1 MPESSKKESMPYIP
15 NHIAEQIKAA
25 ADILDVASEF
35 VDLKKAGAN
44 YVGLSPF
51 QKENTPSFNVVVA
64 KNIFKD
70 FSSGKGGDV
79 IEFLKHDRLDGGK
92 GMEYY
97 EALEWLAKR
106 YAIEIPSNKAKDPE
120 KDELREANN
129 FAQLYFRLV
138 LFERDEYSL
147 ADRYLTQ
154 ERKFPKEIIEKFQI
168 GYTIRGLYDGLLD
181 YAKLKN
187 FSTDKLK
194 KAGLLKQSS
203 KGKLYDFFRGRIMF
217 PIHDEAGNVIAFSA
231 RKFDR
236 NEWPEQEPG
245 SVSKRGNVPSW
256 DSLSPQEQERRKKA
270 REEEDKKL
278 AEQPKYINSPDS
290 KIFKKKYVLY
300 GIHLA
305 KKAIK
310 EKNNVFLVEGY
321 TDVMALHMAG
331 YTNTVA
337 SLGTAVT
344 PEHATV
350 LRSITDTITF
360 MMDSDAAGIKGV
372 LRSVEFFLS
381 GGFKVKIIMLSGAKD
396 PDSYRTANGTH
407 ALNRYVETAA
417 QDIIMFMMN
426 HHMAKADVTDPHSI
440 AKVIKGVVWM
450 IAKIKDKIVR
460 ENYIKMCS
468 QKMGVTELSLM
479 EEMEQQYEAQ
489 KKGIPIFKKQ
499 AFSAVT
505 QLPAIETRPA
515 GEKRKEL
522 VQELAAQPAEQGE
535 RKQAEKK
542 QVVAPPS
549 IDIIED
555 VARKLIKMLF
565 KLDPDIRTEILA
577 QSIGMQ
583 IPTKWISVWKAFK
596 EDPTINI
603 QQVHEKVK
611 LSEADLAYFTLS
623 NSETQDQLADLA
635 PSEGEK
641 AMGGHPVT
649 RLLLNLRLKKV
660 REMIDL
666 SNQNKNNNSSEQQR
680 DARMK
685 AHLELKKIERS
696 LTATL
701 KESITSR
708 VR

>member
-1 MPESSKKESMPYIP
+1 MPLITKSSIE
-15 NHIAEQIKAA
+15 EVVAA
-25 ADILDVASEF
+25 ADIVDVISEF
-35 VDLKKAGAN
+35 VELKKVGAN

-51 QKENTPSFNVVVA
+51 QKENTPSFNVVVS

-70 FSSGKGGDV
+70 FSSGIAGNALT
-79 IEFLKHDRLDGGK
+79 FLRTDKIAGK
-92 GMEYY
+92 GMSMP
-97 EALEWLAKR
+97 EAVEWLAKR
-106 YAIEIPSNKAKDPE
+106 YGIELKYEGQASRDPE
-120 KDELREANN
+120 KDDLREAND

-290 KIFKKKYVLY
+290 KIFKKKWVLY
-300 GIHLA
+300 GIHLS

-310 EKNNVFLVEGY
+310 EKNNAFLVEGY
-321 TDVMALHMAG
+321 TDVMSMHMAG
-331 YTNTVA
+331 HENTVA

-344 PEHATV
+344 QEHATV
-350 LRSITDTITF
+350 LRKLTDTITF
-360 MMDSDAAGIKGV
+360 MMDSDSAGIKGV
-372 LRSVEFFLS
+372 LRSVGFFLS
-381 GGFKVKIIMLSGAKD
+381 EGFKVKIIMLSGAKD
-396 PDSYRTANGTH
+396 PDSYRLKNGAE
-407 ALNRYVETAA
+407 ALNKYIETAA
-417 QDIIMFMMN
+417 QDVIKFMMN
-426 HHMAKADVTDPHSI
+426 HHMAKADVTDPYSI

-450 IAKIKDKIVR
+450 IAKVKDKIVR
-460 ENYIKMCS
+460 QNYITLCS
-468 QKMGVTELSLM
+468 KTMGVTEVSLY
-479 EEMEQQYEAQ
+479 EEMEQQYEAE
-489 KKGIPIFKKQ
+489 KKGQPIFKKE

-505 QLPAIETRPA
+505 QLPPVGNQPTKAPKPSPAAHPIEKIER
-515 GEKRKEL
+515 
-522 VQELAAQPAEQGE
+522 QEIVEPTQTD
-535 RKQAEKK
+535 
-542 QVVAPPS
+542 
-549 IDIIED
+549 IDE
-555 VARKLIKMLF
+555 VTRKLIKMLVN
-565 KLDPDIRTEILA
+565 LDTDLRTEILA
-577 QSIGMQ
+577 QSIGIQ
-583 IPTKWISVWKAFK
+583 IPAKWFSVWKAFK
-596 EDPTINI
+596 EDPTISI
-603 QQVHEKVK
+603 QGVHEKVK
-611 LSEADLAYFTLS
+611 FNEDDLAYFTQS
-623 NSETQDQLADLA
+623 SSETQDQLADLA
-635 PSEGEK
+635 PSSGER
-641 AMGGHPVT
+641 ALAGHPVT

-666 SNQNKNNNSSEQQR
+666 SNQNKNNNTSEQQR

-685 AHLELKKIERS
+685 AHLDLKRIERS